1 VRLILTIIFL
11 LGSLTLAQA
20 ETLWTHWIG
29 GTLVPPFVSGT
40 VNGQAIT
47 FSGTGTILSAQSG
60 LPGQPVYWT
69 PQATYTGGPVTNPPI
84 TSDVIRLVGP
94 GTYTITFAQPVT
106 NPVMAVL
113 SLGGIAPASFDFG
126 IQPFTILTSG
136 PGFFGAVRQPLA
148 QVGNVLSGW
157 EAYGVIQFAGTLT
170 TLTFTMPVA
179 ENWTGFTIGVPV
191 GLVPPIPEPPSS
203 PALVNAELRWDYT
216 ATDELSLV
224 NGGFRLYEGLGLACD
239 LPDPL
244 PTQIE
249 SLLPAASR
257 AYNRIAIPAGSDRAC
272 YEISAFNDV
281 GESARSNRASVMV
294 VELVPAQPTGVT
306 ITSLV
311 GP

>member
-1 VRLILTIIFL
+1 MRLILTIIFL
-11 LGSLTLAQA
+11 LGSLTLARA
-20 ETLWTHWIG
+20 ETLWTHWTD
-29 GTLVPPFVSGT
+29 GTLVPPHVNGLL
-40 VNGQAIT
+40 NGQAIT
-47 FSGTGTILSAQSG
+47 FDGTGPILDAYSG
-60 LPGQPVYWT
+60 LPGQQNYWQAF
-69 PQATYTGGPVTNPPI
+69 PATYSGGPVTNAPA
-84 TSDVIRLVGP
+84 TSDAIRIQGP
-94 GTYTITFAQPVT
+94 GTYTITFGQPVT
-106 NPVMAVL
+106 DPVMGIL
-113 SLGGIAPASFDFG
+113 SLGGNATVTLDFG
-126 IQPFTILTSG
+126 AQPVILLKTG
-136 PGFFGAVRQPLA
+136 PGFWAVGKPLVI
-148 QVGNVLSGW
+148 VGNTIVGTEGNGL
-157 EAYGVIQFAGTLT
+157 VQFPGTFAS
-170 TLTFTMPVA
+170 LTFSANVL
-179 ENWTGFTIGVPV
+179 ENWWGFTIGVPPAF
-191 GLVPPIPEPPSS
+191 VPPPPSG

-216 ATDELSLV
+216 AVDELNLV